1 MNNKRHLFWLKKS
14 HNYLEITERLYTF
27 SWIKFDNFDQVL
39 NNFYASYFA
48 GALLIPRKQLV
59 SELNLFLIKTDP
71 KPQEMIELMGKFNVS
86 GIIYQRLTNILPKD
100 FQLKNIFFFDC
111 LIKRSRYLSDKKRAA
126 YY

>member
-1 MNNKRHLFWLKKS
+1 LAKEIAY
-14 HNYLEITERLYTF
+14 NYLEITERLYTF

-100 FQLKNIFFFDC
+100 FQLKNIFFSS
-111 LIKRSRYLSDKKRAA
+111 IVS
-126 YY
+126 

>member
-1 MNNKRHLFWLKKS
+1 
-14 HNYLEITERLYTF
+14 LYTF

-48 GALLIPRKQLV
+48 GAANSKQLV

-86 GIIYQRLTNILPKD
+86 PNHFQRLTNILPKD
-100 FQLKNIFFFDC
+100 F
-111 LIKRSRYLSDKKRAA
+111 S
-126 YY
+126 